1 MKRQIITVLFIVCL
15 FATSFL
21 SLTTAD
27 NTNLAIIP
35 TNWRIGESWAAPS
48 YLDTSV
54 LHNGNNSVRIEKGT
68 EDKSREVDGADFTQP
83 DWAIPISPGDH
94 VFFSVWMKTSVSTI
108 DDVTPTSGIRLG
120 IDYYHGEGGYITGI
134 QNPSGTPPYL
144 VGETLTF
151 PADSY
156 LNFVNWG
163 SDWEQRTMEFIVPDE
178 VMSNGAFGY
187 ILGEMV
193 VPDRIVP
200 WIQVWSNNYGNLDGG
215 IGWFADTILYINPLD
230 ETPLVAPTFSSLTLS
245 DTSVLTD
252 EPISCSVTLTG
263 GSGDPT
269 GTVTFYTADEDA
281 IVWNQLGLPVTLA
294 AASATSINFYA
305 GLAGNYLFKAEYSGD
320 GVYTAYSSANT
331 WLTVNNPVVVAA
343 PAMLGLLG
351 AVFTRAEQ
359 QNVGDSYWVRGGWM
373 DGMWEFNTPMQNVVR
388 QAEKVDVGDSYWD
401 RGLWDD
407 GMWEHDT
414 PFINLRKEMEKH

>member
-94 VFFSVWMKTSVSTI
+94 VFFSVWMKNSVSTI

-215 IGWFADTILYINPLD
+215 IGWFSDSVLYINPLS
-230 ETPLVAPTFSSLTLS
+230 EPTPTPTPSPSPTPTPTPSPSPTPTPTPSPSPTPTPIVSTAQAATNQVFVNVYIALGIAVVSTLIAGCYIIIAAFNSGNGNARFGVGLVIVSIIEVVIGVVVVSAFQ
-245 DTSVLTD
+245 
-252 EPISCSVTLTG
+252 
-263 GSGDPT
+263 GSM
-269 GTVTFYTADEDA
+269 GTVA
-281 IVWNQLGLPVTLA
+281 
-294 AASATSINFYA
+294 
-305 GLAGNYLFKAEYSGD
+305 
-320 GVYTAYSSANT
+320 
-331 WLTVNNPVVVAA
+331 
-343 PAMLGLLG
+343 
-351 AVFTRAEQ
+351 
-359 QNVGDSYWVRGGWM
+359 
-373 DGMWEFNTPMQNVVR
+373 
-388 QAEKVDVGDSYWD
+388 
-401 RGLWDD
+401 
-407 GMWEHDT
+407 
-414 PFINLRKEMEKH
+414 INLLSFKGINLIYGII